1 MFARLVIAFVALAA
15 IGTTIA
21 QQPATAPSPAIKRTL
36 LQKVEVPG
44 STYEANLAVYEITAG
59 MNGGRHT
66 HPGPETGTLVE
77 GEMVLMID
85 GQPDRT
91 VKAGDSYQIP
101 VGIVHDVRAVGG
113 PAKGVA
119 IYIVPKGMPLA
130 APAP

>member
-1 MFARLVIAFVALAA
+1 MFARLVVAFVALAA
-15 IGTTIA
+15 AGTTFA
-21 QQPATAPSPAIKRTL
+21 QQSVPAAPPAIKRTL

-66 HPGPETGTLVE
+66 HPGPETGTLIE
-77 GEMVLMID
+77 GEMVLMIE

-119 IYIVPKGMPLA
+119 IYIVPKGMLLA
-130 APAP
+130 TPAK

>member
-1 MFARLVIAFVALAA
+1 MFAKLLAA
-15 IGTTIA
+15 FFALVVTSTIIA
-21 QQPATAPSPAIKRTL
+21 QQPAPAPSPAIKRTL

-44 STYEANLAVYEITAG
+44 TNYETILGMAEIGPG
-59 MNGGRHT
+59 MNADRHT
-66 HPGPETGTLVE
+66 HPGPETGTLIE
-77 GEMVLMID
+77 GEMVLMIE

-119 IYIVPKGMPLA
+119 IYIVPKGAALA
-130 APAP
+130 SPAK

>member
-1 MFARLVIAFVALAA
+1 MFARLVVALAA
-15 IGTTIA
+15 VVFTGTSIA
-21 QQPATAPSPAIKRTL
+21 QQPAPAASPAIKRTL
-36 LQKVEVPG
+36 LQKVEVPD

-66 HPGPETGTLVE
+66 HPGPETGTLIE
-77 GEMVLMID
+77 GEMVLMIE
-85 GQPDRT
+85 GHPDRT

-101 VGIVHDVRAVGG
+101 VGIVHDVRALGG

-130 APAP
+130 TPAK

>member
-1 MFARLVIAFVALAA
+1 MFAKLLAA
-15 IGTTIA
+15 LIALVVTGTLIA
-21 QQPATAPSPAIKRTL
+21 QQPAPAIKRTL

-44 STYEANLAVYEITAG
+44 TTYEANLAVYEITAG

-66 HPGPETGTLVE
+66 HPGPETGTLIE
-77 GEMVLMID
+77 GEMLLMIE

-113 PAKGVA
+113 LAKGVA
-119 IYIVPKGMPLA
+119 IYIVPKGEALA
-130 APAP
+130 TPAK

>member
-1 MFARLVIAFVALAA
+1 MFAKLLVAFFALVVT
-15 IGTTIA
+15 GTIIA
-21 QQPATAPSPAIKRTL
+21 QQPAATPAPAIKRTL

-77 GEMVLMID
+77 GEMLLMIE

-130 APAP
+130 TPAK